1 MPFPFI
7 NEIKKHEQM
16 TDPEF
21 ELVVKQMRAKRDAAS
36 IRAAYRCLVH
46 DSPSYLAAKH
56 EGSSDS
62 NVCDTI
68 KRILERHHENM
79 SVYGRFT
86 PPDENAVWEFEARIK
101 I

>member
-1 MPFPFI
+1 MTFF
-7 NEIKKHEQM
+7 NEIKKHEQL

-36 IRAAYRCLVH
+36 IRAAYRVLVQ
-46 DSPSYLAAKH
+46 DTPAYLAAKH
-56 EGSSDS
+56 ECSSQS
-62 NVCDTI
+62 NVHDTV

-79 SVYGRFT
+79 AVYGRFT
-86 PPDENAVWEFEARIK
+86 PPDENAVWEFEARVK

>member
-1 MPFPFI
+1 MAFF
-7 NEIKKHEQM
+7 NEIKKHEQL
-16 TDPEF
+16 TDAEF

-36 IRAAYRCLVH
+36 IRAAYRVLVQ

-79 SVYGRFT
+79 AVYGRFE
-86 PPDENAVWEFEARIK
+86 PPCEKAVWGIVVKLEI
-101 I
+101 